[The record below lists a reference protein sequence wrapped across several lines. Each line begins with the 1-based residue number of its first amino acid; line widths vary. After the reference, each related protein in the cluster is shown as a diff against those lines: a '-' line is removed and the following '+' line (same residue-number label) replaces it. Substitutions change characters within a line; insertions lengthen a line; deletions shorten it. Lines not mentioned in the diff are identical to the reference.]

1 MVRSMNELVN
11 GLVLC
16 PRSDALLVDRRRGAA
31 LLLVAVATDAG
42 EG

>member
-1 MVRSMNELVN
+1 MNELAI
-11 GLVLC
+11 GFIPC

>member
-1 MVRSMNELVN
+1 MNELAI
-11 GLVLC
+11 GFILC
-16 PRSDALLVDRRRGAA
+16 PRSDALLVDRHHGAA